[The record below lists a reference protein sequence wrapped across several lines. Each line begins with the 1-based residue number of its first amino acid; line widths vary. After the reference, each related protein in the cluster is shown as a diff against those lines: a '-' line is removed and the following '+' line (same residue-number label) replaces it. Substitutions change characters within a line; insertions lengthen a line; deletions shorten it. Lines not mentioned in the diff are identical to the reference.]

1 MLISKS
7 WQALLTVWIIRFEAL
22 LNACYIAL
30 VRNKVE
36 RSDLMRIS
44 NDGIYMILDS
54 PFDFSIK

>member
-36 RSDLMRIS
+36 RSDLMRIH

>member
-22 LNACYIAL
+22 LNACDVAL
-30 VRNKVE
+30 VKNKVE
-36 RSDLMRIS
+36 RSDLMRIP
-44 NDGIYMILDS
+44 NDGIYMILDC